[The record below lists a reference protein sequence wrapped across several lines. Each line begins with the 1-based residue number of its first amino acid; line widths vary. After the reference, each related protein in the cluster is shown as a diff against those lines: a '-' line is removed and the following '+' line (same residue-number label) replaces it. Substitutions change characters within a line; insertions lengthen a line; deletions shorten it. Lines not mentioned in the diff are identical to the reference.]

1 MQLLSQV
8 LTHNPKLSEICFKS
22 ISNDGLA
29 LIVASQCGPSLRTIR
44 AKVDD
49 NALEA
54 IQSLCQ
60 ACSNLRSLSLRNS
73 SAELLNGDAI
83 ILAAVQ
89 HCPSIEVLSTERW
102 TLTDAGLNALANIH
116 TLKQLKVTSPG
127 CTSTVIQ
134 RVLRANSSLVLI
146 RVYIAHVD
154 DALVCCIGNYC
165 GNFKSLALIRQAS
178 STLLND
184 STLLELFKGCP
195 LLQSFEMYQQ
205 SGMSNTVLRALFEYC
220 SDLTELVLSLDK
232 GNGSPDSTQVLDLE
246 PVLDSHYPTLT
257 KLKITGE
264 GVSDHALHDI
274 FTYCTNIREIK
285 LRNCKQIID
294 ETITILAQ
302 NCCKLASLDLY
313 HCKSISILGMIQL
326 VTYCTT
332 LTSLTLT
339 GMHVSDIVLVQL
351 SHKCSTSIVHL
362 HIYQAPDEI
371 ITEAGVLSV
380 VERCTGLSFLT
391 VRGGIKLPLT
401 RKLDLIKQGQMY
413 QHIKFDI
420 GS

>member
-8 LTHNPKLSEICFKS
+8 LTHNPKLSEICLKS

-29 LIVASQCGPSLRTIR
+29 LIVASQCGPSLRSIR

-49 NALEA
+49 DALGA
-54 IQSLCQ
+54 IQSLCR

-73 SAELLNGDAI
+73 SDELLNGDAI
-83 ILAAVQ
+83 ILTAVQ

-102 TLTDAGLNALANIH
+102 TLTDAGLDLLASIY
-116 TLKQLKVTSPG
+116 TLKQLKITSPG
-127 CTSTVIQ
+127 CTSAVIQ
-134 RVLRANSSLVLI
+134 RVLRANPSLVLI
-146 RVYIAHVD
+146 RVYIAHLD
-154 DALVCCIGNYC
+154 DALVRCIGNYC
-165 GNFKSLALIRQAS
+165 GNLKSLALIRHS

-220 SDLTELVLSLDK
+220 RDLTELVLSLDK
-232 GNGSPDSTQVLDLE
+232 GNGTPDSTQVLDLE

-264 GVSDHALHDI
+264 GVSDHALHDM

-313 HCKSISILGMIQL
+313 HCKSITIHGMIQL

-380 VERCTGLSFLT
+380 VERCTGLTFLT

-401 RKLDLIKQGQMY
+401 RKLDLLKQGQMY
-413 QHIKFDI
+413 KHIKFDI
-420 GS
+420 RS